1 METKASDILLSLNS
15 HNLEVWKAI
24 GDVICVQYMDSY
36 IKNGPI
42 LEGTFGR
49 GETFEDACHDYLTQI
64 QGKTLVFNV
73 YDEDGCTEVTVL
85 RLGEEKDN

>member
-15 HNLEVWKAI
+15 HNLEVWKAT
-24 GDVICVQYMDSY
+24 GDVICVRYVDSY

-49 GETFEDACHDYLTQI
+49 GGTFEGACHDYLTQI
-64 QGKTLVFNV
+64 RGKTLVFNA
-73 YDEDGCTEVTVL
+73 YDEDGRTEVTVL
-85 RLGEEKDN
+85 G